1 MRCQNAVGQG
11 GGNKLLGILYRYYYS
26 FFMIFL
32 YSPFL
37 FLVLLFSFP
46 CFSVSL
52 RLIYLLLSDFS
63 SHNLIVLYTILR
75 QTSAETALH
84 YVTSG

>member
-1 MRCQNAVGQG
+1 MQ
-11 GGNKLLGILYRYYYS
+11 LGREVEINFLAFFTDTTIL

-52 RLIYLLLSDFS
+52 RLIYLLSDFS